1 MAPVAPIGAHQL
13 MIFLLQV
20 GLLLLLALALGSLAT
35 RLKLPSV
42 VGELLAGVL
51 VGPSLLAHLAPDLQ
65 QWLFPAQAGQFH
77 LLDAVGQLGVMLL
90 VGLTG
95 MHLDMGLVRRRAG
108 TAAGVSVGGLVV
120 PLGFGVAAGF
130 LVPGALI
137 PDGADTTVF
146 ALFLGVAMC
155 VSAIPVLAKTLMD
168 MKLIHRN
175 VGQLSLTAGMIDDAF
190 GWFMLSIV
198 SAMAVHA
205 VSAGT
210 VLTSLACLVAIV
222 VFALTVGRPLVRGSL
237 RLAARSEGAGPTV
250 ATTVVLIV
258 LAGAA
263 THALGL
269 EAVFGAFVMGIL
281 IGSAGKV
288 DAAKLAPL
296 RTVVLGALAPVFFA
310 TAGLRMDLTA
320 LGEPPVLLAGLAILA
335 VAVAGKF
342 LGVYAGAKLSR
353 LNRWEALALGA
364 GLNAR
369 GVIEVVVAM
378 VGLRLGI
385 LSVEVY
391 TMIILVAVVTS
402 VMAPPILR
410 LAMAKV
416 ERTADEELRET
427 AYRAWEKQPSA

>member
-237 RLAARSEGAGPTV
+237 RLAARSEGPGPRWPPRSCSSCSPARPRTRW
-250 ATTVVLIV
+250 
-258 LAGAA
+258 GWRPS
-263 THALGL
+263 
-269 EAVFGAFVMGIL
+269 
-281 IGSAGKV
+281 SA
-288 DAAKLAPL
+288 
-296 RTVVLGALAPVFFA
+296 R
-310 TAGLRMDLTA
+310 
-320 LGEPPVLLAGLAILA
+320 
-335 VAVAGKF
+335 
-342 LGVYAGAKLSR
+342 S
-353 LNRWEALALGA
+353 
-364 GLNAR
+364 
-369 GVIEVVVAM
+369 
-378 VGLRLGI
+378 
-385 LSVEVY
+385 
-391 TMIILVAVVTS
+391 
-402 VMAPPILR
+402 
-410 LAMAKV
+410 
-416 ERTADEELRET
+416 
-427 AYRAWEKQPSA
+427 